1 MKYYEKLRRLG
12 CITRQDLTQ
21 IVGSQ
26 SSVASVLLDY
36 QRKGYIERIHRNLY
50 AVMDV
55 ETEQPVLSR
64 YQIGNRL
71 FSDACI
77 SHHSAFEVWG
87 CADRLLSEVYVA
99 TKSRFTDFK
108 YNGVFYR
115 YVNRREMISTA
126 VVADTLVTSP
136 EQTIV
141 DSIHS
146 FEKIAGLEEV
156 ARCIMRGP
164 VPNADALL
172 QCLERYGN
180 GYLYQKCGYILEQL
194 QEYVKLP
201 KSFYRECKEH
211 CPTTVRYLVKES
223 DRRVYNREW
232 GIYTPVSIDSVIV
245 SGGIPEGAEDTGDYG
260 SVRL

>member
-1 MKYYEKLRRLG
+1 MDYYSKLYKMGCFTRR
-12 CITRQDLTQ
+12 DLVE
-21 IVGSQ
+21 IVSSQ
-26 SSVASVLLDY
+26 NQVPSILLDY
-36 QRKGYIERIHRNLY
+36 QRKGMIERIHRNLY
-50 AVMDV
+50 AVIDI

-71 FSDACI
+71 FPDACI
-77 SHHSAFEVWG
+77 SHHSAFEVLG
-87 CADRLLSEVYVA
+87 YAYLTLNEVYVA
-99 TKSRFTDFK
+99 TKSRFADFK

-115 YVNRREMISTA
+115 YVNQR
-126 VVADTLVTSP
+126 ADICMEWSDRTRITSL

-156 ARCIMRGP
+156 ARCIMLAP
-164 VPNADALL
+164 PPNAKALL

-201 KSFYRECKEH
+201 KEFYKECKQH

-223 DRRVYNREW
+223 NKMVYNRNW
-232 GIYTPVSIDSVIV
+232 GIYTPASIHSADNTHCIKKSI
-245 SGGIPEGAEDTGDYG
+245 SSPISPDF
-260 SVRL
+260 